1 MRDHAR
7 SWLGLAVVLM
17 VVGTAPARSAE
28 ELRLYA
34 PVHGAILYP
43 RGAEV
48 LRTLETELA
57 TGRHDVIIEGLPE
70 DLDAASIRIIVKPG
84 DRVDLRGFSTRL
96 RPAAEYVGPREREL
110 QAEIERLADEIRL
123 REDRI
128 RAARIQLRL
137 VERIGQAAADIATKE
152 LAAGQPQPGV
162 WRKSWE
168 AVGSGAIEI
177 LEVMRQNEREKREL
191 ERELEAR
198 KRELEQ
204 LRSGARATKELV
216 LDLEAEKTTT
226 VSIELRHFVEQA
238 GWTPLYE
245 ARLRSRKGE
254 ITLERRAQT
263 WQKTG
268 EDWRGVNLRL
278 TTTRPRSAVTPPRLD
293 PWFVDIVEMRPL
305 ARKRTPAPAPPEA
318 TFALSADDGAVERRV
333 EEFHTTFNVSR
344 PVDLLADGSRRV
356 VALTRDK
363 LPADLL
369 VEATP
374 KLDPAPYL
382 TARFTYTEAE
392 PLLPGPVRLVRDGAY
407 VGETQL
413 GFVVAG
419 QEIRLGF
426 GRDDKVEVTRRI
438 ATDFKSEEGILESY
452 RRVER
457 RWVIGV
463 RNRHKRAIPIVVYDQ
478 LPTPK
483 DERITVELLGD
494 STPPTERDVDGK
506 PGVLAWR
513 YAYQPGERREIR
525 FGFAVIF
532 PEDLAIGGL

>member
-1 MRDHAR
+1 MHDHAR
-7 SWLGLAVVLM
+7 CWWGLAALLM
-17 VVGTAPARSAE
+17 VVGSMPAIGAE

-34 PVHGAILYP
+34 PVRGATLYP
-43 RGAEV
+43 QGAEV
-48 LRTLETELA
+48 LRTLQSELPQ
-57 TGRHDVIIEGLPE
+57 GRHDVVIEGLPG
-70 DLDAASIRIIVKPG
+70 DLDTASIRIVVKPG
-84 DRVDLRGFSTRL
+84 DLVDLRGFSTRL

-110 QAEIERLADEIRL
+110 QAEIERLSDELRL

-152 LAAGQPQPGV
+152 LAAGQPQPGA

-204 LRSGARATKELV
+204 LRTGARATKELV
-216 LDLEAEKTTT
+216 LDLEAEKATT
-226 VSIELRHFVEQA
+226 VFIELRHFVEQA

-254 ITLERRAQT
+254 VTLERRART

-268 EDWRGVNLRL
+268 EDWRGVSLRL
-278 TTTRPRSAVTPPRLD
+278 TTARPRSTVTPPRLD
-293 PWFVDIVEMRPL
+293 PWFIDILEIAPL
-305 ARKRTPAPAPPEA
+305 ARKQALTPPGAEP
-318 TFALSADDGAVERRV
+318 TFALSAADGAVTRSV
-333 EEFHTTFNVSR
+333 EEFHTTFSVSR
-344 PVDLLADGSRRV
+344 PVDLLADGSQRV
-356 VALTRDK
+356 VTLTRDK
-363 LPADLL
+363 LPAELL

-382 TARFTYTEAE
+382 TARFTYKDAD

-407 VGETQL
+407 VGEAQL
-413 GFVVAG
+413 GLVVAG

-426 GRDDKVEVTRRI
+426 GRDDKVEITHRM
-438 ATDFKSEEGILESY
+438 ATDFKSEEGIVGSY
-452 RRVER
+452 RRIER
-457 RWVIGV
+457 RWIIGV

-478 LPTPK
+478 LPTPR

-513 YAYQPGERREIR
+513 YEYQPGEQREIR

-532 PEDLAIGGL
+532 PKDLQIGGL

>member
-7 SWLGLAVVLM
+7 CWLGFAALLM
-17 VVGTAPARSAE
+17 VAGTAPAQAAE
-28 ELRLYA
+28 ELRLHA
-34 PVHGAILYP
+34 PVRGATLYP
-43 RGAEV
+43 QGAEV
-48 LRTLETELA
+48 VRTLQSELPK
-57 TGRHDVIIEGLPE
+57 GRHDVVIEGLPG

-84 DRVDLRGFSTRL
+84 DLVDLRGFSTRL

-152 LAAGQPQPGV
+152 LAAGQPQPGA

-204 LRSGARATKELV
+204 LRTGARATKELV
-216 LDLEAEKTTT
+216 LDLEAEEATT
-226 VSIELRHFVEQA
+226 VSMELRHFVEQA

-254 ITLERRAQT
+254 VTLERRARA

-278 TTTRPRSAVTPPRLD
+278 TTTRPRSAVNPPRLD
-293 PWFVDIVEMRPL
+293 PWFVDIVEIGPL
-305 ARKRTPAPAPPEA
+305 ARKQALAPEGPEA
-318 TFALSADDGAVERRV
+318 TFALSAGGAAVERRV
-333 EEFHTTFNVSR
+333 EEFHTTFGVSR
-344 PVDLLADGSRRV
+344 PVDLLADGSQRV

-374 KLDPAPYL
+374 KLDPTPYL
-382 TARFTYTEAE
+382 TARFTYTDAD
-392 PLLPGPVRLVRDGAY
+392 PLLAGPVRLVRDGAY

-426 GRDDKVEVTRRI
+426 GRDDKVEITHRM
-438 ATDFKSEEGILESY
+438 ATDFKSEEGIVKSY
-452 RRVER
+452 RRIER

-478 LPTPK
+478 LPTPR
-483 DERITVELLGD
+483 DERITVELLAD

-513 YAYQPGERREIR
+513 YDYQPGEQREIR

-532 PEDLAIGGL
+532 PKDLQIGGL